1 MLLVGHSHEYR
12 QSNSGNGLIELIV
25 GNGGAETSGPPG
37 YVICSQL
44 TGGNISCQ
52 PYSSGTSPSDN
63 GPRSGGE
70 RRRRCA
76 VSAFTRPPL
85 GGATRLRSE
94 CEAVAVERSD
104 WGARQ
109 FTLSFTLSVCSP
121 TFVVEFVARL
131 LVAVL
136 ALSGPALGLAAGAS
150 CLVDAVAGLL
160 CCAVHVVPVAADV
173 VFDLVGSRQ
182 RGTAAQEDHCGEPHR
197 QFAERHGVPPIQCAT
212 IRRPPKNVITAMTRK
227 MKKRILAMLAAPA
240 AMPKKPNTPATS
252 AMMKKTAAQ

>member
-121 TFVVEFVARL
+121 T
-131 LVAVL
+131 
-136 ALSGPALGLAAGAS
+136 LSSNL
-150 CLVDAVAGLL
+150 
-160 CCAVHVVPVAADV
+160 
-173 VFDLVGSRQ
+173 SR
-182 RGTAAQEDHCGEPHR
+182 
-197 QFAERHGVPPIQCAT
+197 V
-212 IRRPPKNVITAMTRK
+212 
-227 MKKRILAMLAAPA
+227 
-240 AMPKKPNTPATS
+240 S
-252 AMMKKTAAQ
+252 W